1 MQSPEYEYDCES
13 NMNISK
19 FEKNLETIVDKKQ
32 KNILQEYKIEI
43 IIVKNNNEQDNSI
56 KYCDRIRRNAY
67 LDKSK

>member
-13 NMNISK
+13 NMNISN

-43 IIVKNNNEQDNSI
+43 VIVKNNNDTGYSI

-67 LDKSK
+67 LDK

>member
-13 NMNISK
+13 NMNISN

-43 IIVKNNNEQDNSI
+43 VIVKNNNDTGNSI

-67 LDKSK
+67 LDK

>member
-13 NMNISK
+13 NMNISN

-43 IIVKNNNEQDNSI
+43 VIVKNNNDTGNGI
-56 KYCDRIRRNAY
+56 KYCDIIRRNAY
-67 LDKSK
+67 LDK

>member
-13 NMNISK
+13 NMNISN

-43 IIVKNNNEQDNSI
+43 VIVKNNNDPDNSI

>member
-1 MQSPEYEYDCES
+1 
-13 NMNISK
+13 MNISK